1 MKKEILV
8 VDDEKNARDNLRE
21 IIEDIMGL
29 SMTEADCAKTAV
41 ELIRNK
47 SFDLILTDL
56 RMPGESGM
64 KVLETAKEV
73 CPETPVIIMTAFGS
87 ADEAGE
93 ALKKGA
99 YDFLSKPLRAATVEE
114 KITEVLK
121 LEKEQDK
128 EDAFSRIIGTSEA
141 LKETLKT
148 ARQAAPTDATILIEG
163 ESGTGKGLLAECI
176 HEASPRRNGKFVVV
190 HCANTPQDVLYSEL
204 FGHEKGSFTGA
215 LSRHIGKFE
224 EAANGTVF
232 IDEVGTLPLKIQTS
246 LLRVLQ
252 DKKFE
257 RLGGNE
263 TIECKARVIA
273 ATNESL
279 QELVKAGRFRED
291 LLYRLK
297 VVTLTMPPL
306 RVRKGDLQPLIDHF
320 LKIAN
325 QETSKNVTISK
336 IAREMMEKYSWSGN
350 IREVHNCVESLVIKN
365 SSGEV
370 TPRDLP
376 KEILQENGAPKEDKS
391 SAAALWEKLDKM
403 TLEEIKK
410 MLIERKLKAGK
421 PKTQIADELGIS
433 RRSLYRL
440 PESYGIKKK
449 KEDGEA

>member
-1 MKKEILV
+1 MKKIILV

-21 IIEDIMGL
+21 IIEDIMGQT
-29 SMTEADCAKTAV
+29 MVEADCAKSAV
-41 ELIRNK
+41 ELIRNRA
-47 SFDLILTDL
+47 FDLILTDL

-64 KVLETAKEV
+64 RVLEEARAV

-93 ALKKGA
+93 AMKKGA
-99 YDFLSKPLRAATVEE
+99 YDFLSKPLRAGTVVEKLSETLRLEEE
-114 KITEVLK
+114 KETP
-121 LEKEQDK
+121 
-128 EDAFSRIIGTSEA
+128 DAFSKIIGSSDA
-141 LKETLKT
+141 LKETIKT

-176 HEASPRRNGKFVVV
+176 HEASPRRNGPFVTI
-190 HCANTPQDVLYSEL
+190 HCANTPQDILMSEL

-215 LSRHIGKFE
+215 VSRHIGKFE
-224 EAANGTVF
+224 EAAGGTVF
-232 IDEVGTLPLKIQTS
+232 IDEVGTLPLKVQTI

-263 TIECKARVIA
+263 TIACQARVIA

-279 QELVKAGRFRED
+279 TDLVKAGRFRED

-297 VVTLTMPPL
+297 VVSLLMPPL
-306 RVRKGDLQPLIDHF
+306 RMRQGDVRLLIDHF
-320 LKIAN
+320 LEQAN
-325 QETSKNVTISK
+325 RETNKQVTISK
-336 IAREMMEKYSWSGN
+336 IAREMMEKYSWTGN
-350 IREVHNCVESLVIKN
+350 IREVHNCVEALVIKN

-376 KEILQENGAPKEDKS
+376 KEILRENGAEKEEKDLS
-391 SAAALWEKLDKM
+391 SLWDKLDRM
-403 TLEEIKK
+403 TLEDIKK
-410 MLIERKLKAGK
+410 ELIERKLKSGK
-421 PKTQIADELGIS
+421 TRTQIADELGIS

-449 KEDGEA
+449 KEQSHE

>member
-1 MKKEILV
+1 MKKVILV

-29 SMTEADCAKTAV
+29 SMVEADCAKTAI
-41 ELIRNK
+41 ELIRNRA
-47 SFDLILTDL
+47 FDLILTDL

-64 KVLETAKEV
+64 LVLEEAQKI

-99 YDFLSKPLRAATVEE
+99 YDFLSKPLRAGTVEE
-114 KITEVLK
+114 KIAETLR
-121 LEKEQDK
+121 LDEKQEAP
-128 EDAFSRIIGTSEA
+128 DAFDKIIGSSDA
-141 LKETLKT
+141 LKETIKT

-176 HEASPRRNGKFVVV
+176 HEASPRRKGKFVVI
-190 HCANTPQDVLYSEL
+190 HCANTPQDILMSEL

-215 LSRHIGKFE
+215 ISQHKGKFE
-224 EAANGTVF
+224 EAGDGTVF
-232 IDEVGTLPLKIQTS
+232 IDEVGTLPLKVQTI

-263 TIECKARVIA
+263 TIISKARVIA
-273 ATNESL
+273 ATNENLS
-279 QELVKAGRFRED
+279 ELVKAGRFRED

-297 VVTLTMPPL
+297 VVSLTMPPL
-306 RVRKGDLQPLIDHF
+306 RVRKGDIPLLIDHF
-320 LKIAN
+320 LAQAN
-325 QETSKNVTISK
+325 KETSKSVTISK

-350 IREVHNCVESLVIKN
+350 IRELHNCIEALVIKN

-376 KEILQENGAPKEDKS
+376 IEILTENGAKKEEKS
-391 SAAALWEKLDKM
+391 SAALWEKLDKM
-403 TLEEIKK
+403 TLDEIKK
-410 MLIERKLKAGK
+410 ELIERKLKKGK
-421 PKTQIADELGIS
+421 TRTQIADELGIS

-440 PESYGIKKK
+440 PESYGIKKGK
-449 KEDGEA
+449 KKDE